1 MKQILKT
8 LVETMTLPEDSY
20 LEQDAEIL
28 EIFIEELDEIFVELE
43 PLLVQWIEQS
53 SQQNVLTDIR
63 RHFHTLKG
71 SGRMVGAKSSGELGW
86 TVEDLL
92 NRVLAGTIPFDT
104 EIQRYVQAIFN
115 VYRFKL
121 IHDFKA
127 VKAHI
132 IDLRPLV
139 LLGQQLQQQKK
150 PDSVLTDLLNLANQL
165 KHDDDLTGLELLGDS
180 VSDDVLALE
189 QRESDAELVFTK
201 AEMESAQDEMFAKE
215 TLAIFLEE
223 AEEHLATIDHFL
235 QDDRQTNEQYNTLI
249 RALHTLRGSSA
260 MAHVDHIFEASS
272 KVENLFKTLLQDEL
286 DSSSNE
292 TALLT
297 HYAQFV
303 RDYLHSLRQQDT
315 PQKSDEIYATFN
327 AAWDS
332 YDFQLEE
339 QHNGSVRPQG
349 LVSQLLELN
358 IHDLLDVE
366 SDFEKRAR
374 AEFPQYLQLLSQQAE
389 ILLQHTHH
397 HATIG
402 MYQYTSLLRSSYQ
415 DLIFKPNLLHLDYAF
430 ELYHQVHQQF
440 TQLFDT
446 LAAGQR
452 VTLTKVH
459 ERVLNEL
466 SSFTQQNVE
475 SLDQPVLDI
484 SEDSTPTPLALTD
497 DDKDNLPTQMATT
510 DLTAQ
515 FALDK
520 QQLQSV
526 EANRDFDPD
535 LLDIFLEEA
544 DELLA
549 GIDTDLNTW
558 TVDGQNLNA
567 LKNLMRYLHTLKG
580 GANMI
585 QAPHIGLIA
594 HELETI
600 YEKLIN
606 QQLQVT
612 PTLVAMIRSVQDD
625 ISDRIQTIRDQQ
637 IDYPSTHVVDALIQL
652 TASTAKTDAESKVA
666 TQIVSEQS
674 ADEETTVPATDVAV
688 RTVSTHAAVDVTDL
702 AAQLVLDKQQ
712 LQSAASNRNFDP
724 DLLDIFLEEAD
735 ELLVGIDA
743 DLNTWT
749 VDQQNLNAL
758 KNLMRYLHTLKGGS
772 NMIQAPYIGLIAHE
786 LETIYEKLINQQL
799 QATPQLIALI
809 RLVQDDISDRI
820 QTIRDQH
827 VDYPSTH
834 VVQLLQQAEQSDGG
848 VSHAPSVDAVESV
861 VQVEDM
867 LPDTHETIE
876 QQSATDDIERTTEE
890 LSSVETEVAVEAE
903 LPDQIV
909 ALVDEETAEDDVRS
923 LVEQTFLEEAE
934 ELLEQA
940 QQLLKQ
946 WFEQRSNRSVLLQLQ
961 RNAHSLKGGARM
973 AELDAVAVIA
983 YHLENAFEQFGVH
996 HFNSNVYDNLLNT
1009 ALAWLNDAV
1018 FKRQYANF
1026 DGLKHN
1032 LEKMDFVDVSAQ
1044 LPQKLS
1050 ARDIFTPEYT
1060 MEFVQGDGT
1069 EPPSMQGEWE
1079 TTERVEQNN
1088 EMIRVS
1094 AEVIEKMIDLSGENA
1109 INRSRIEMDL
1119 GQLGGTL
1126 TEMEL
1131 AIKRLADQ
1139 LRRMEGELE
1148 SQIIARHGGE
1158 DARYAD
1164 FDPLEMDQYS
1174 SLNQLSKSLAESA
1187 SDLVDFKTTLSEKI
1201 RDTEGLLL
1209 QQSRIQAEI
1218 QESLM
1223 RTRLVPF
1230 SRLLPRLQRIVR
1242 QTASTL
1248 NRPTELVV
1256 NNTEGELDRSILE
1269 RLVSPFEH
1277 MLRNAIDHGIEDREQ
1292 RLQAKKP
1299 ETGHIVLNI
1308 GRQGTD
1314 VVVSF
1319 SDDGK
1324 GIDVNRIKDKAIQT
1338 GLMTKEQKLDQDEI
1352 LQFIFHPGFSTAA
1365 QVTQISGRG
1374 VGLDVVQSDI
1384 KALGGH
1390 VSVSSVF
1397 GKGTTFTIRVP
1408 TTVTVS
1414 DALMVKAG
1422 DQQFAFPLA
1431 QIDRIVRISPMAL
1444 EQYFDSQE
1452 DYFDIDQERYR
1463 LRYLSE
1469 FVAGQPIPRLSGI
1482 VHSLPVLLIKGAQG
1496 QTTALLID
1504 QLIGSR
1510 GQIVV
1515 KPVGQQFSS
1524 IGVIAGATIL
1534 GDGQVCLILDG
1545 QNIARQ
1551 AQSTPRAKQADETYT
1566 KQRYDERR
1574 LIMIVDDSVT
1584 VRKVTSRLLERQGYD
1599 VVTAKDGVDAIE
1611 QLETIKP
1618 DLMLLDI
1625 EMPRMDGFEVT
1636 NLIRHHEIHRNLPI
1650 IMITSRTGEK
1660 HRERALSLGVNQ
1672 YMGKPF
1678 QEETLLENID
1688 SLLVVR

>member
-1 MKQILKT
+1 MKEILKT

-43 PLLVQWIEQS
+43 PLIGQWIEQPN
-53 SQQNVLTDIR
+53 QQDVLTDIR

-71 SGRMVGAKSSGELGW
+71 SGRMVGAKSSGELAW
-86 TVEDLL
+86 TVEDTL
-92 NRVLAGTIPFDT
+92 NRVLAGTVLLNSD
-104 EIQRYVQAIFN
+104 IQHYVKAVFN
-115 VYRFKL
+115 IYRFKL
-121 IHDFKA
+121 VHDFKL
-127 VKAHI
+127 VQKHQ
-132 IDLRPLV
+132 IDLKPLV
-139 LLGQQLQQQKK
+139 LLGQQLQQQLSIE
-150 PDSVLTDLLNLANQL
+150 PALAELLQL
-165 KHDDDLTGLELLGDS
+165 SNMLNDNAETGLELISVNVDTLVEEKTVDVADS
-180 VSDDVLALE
+180 ESVFIGHPLDDEALI
-189 QRESDAELVFTK
+189 
-201 AEMESAQDEMFAKE
+201 KE
-215 TLAIFLEE
+215 TLSIFLEE
-223 AEEHLATIDHFL
+223 AEDHLTTIDQFL
-235 QDDRQTNEQYNTLI
+235 LNDRPTNDNYNTLI

-260 MAHVDHIFEASS
+260 MAHVEHVFEASS
-272 KVENLFKTLLQDEL
+272 KVENLFKTLLQEEL
-286 DSSSNE
+286 DSSSDE

-303 RDYLHSLRQQDT
+303 RDYLHTLKHQGSQQ
-315 PQKSDEIYATFN
+315 KFEEIYNTFN
-327 AAWDS
+327 VAWDS

-339 QHNGSVRPQG
+339 KQGESLRPQG

-358 IHDLLDVE
+358 INDLLDVE
-366 SDFEKRAR
+366 FDFEKRAR
-374 AEFPQYLQLLSQQAE
+374 TEFPQYIQLLSQQTE
-389 ILLQHTHH
+389 NLLEHTHH

-415 DLIFKPNLLHLDYAF
+415 DLLFKPDLLNLDYAF
-430 ELYHQVHQQF
+430 ELYYQVHQQF
-440 TQLFDT
+440 IQLFDT

-452 VTLTKVH
+452 VTLTKAH
-459 ERVLNEL
+459 ELILNEL
-466 SSFTQQNVE
+466 SSFTQQNIEFLEAAVTEQKAGLVE
-475 SLDQPVLDI
+475 APIAEFEPSSNKVDVSD
-484 SEDSTPTPLALTD
+484 LA
-497 DDKDNLPTQMATT
+497 
-510 DLTAQ
+510 AQ

-520 QQLQSV
+520 QSLQSSDS
-526 EANRDFDPD
+526 NRD
-535 LLDIFLEEA
+535 
-544 DELLA
+544 
-549 GIDTDLNTW
+549 
-558 TVDGQNLNA
+558 
-567 LKNLMRYLHTLKG
+567 
-580 GANMI
+580 
-585 QAPHIGLIA
+585 
-594 HELETI
+594 
-600 YEKLIN
+600 
-606 QQLQVT
+606 
-612 PTLVAMIRSVQDD
+612 
-625 ISDRIQTIRDQQ
+625 
-637 IDYPSTHVVDALIQL
+637 
-652 TASTAKTDAESKVA
+652 
-666 TQIVSEQS
+666 
-674 ADEETTVPATDVAV
+674 
-688 RTVSTHAAVDVTDL
+688 
-702 AAQLVLDKQQ
+702 
-712 LQSAASNRNFDP
+712 FDP

-749 VDQQNLNAL
+749 ADQQNVGAL

-772 NMIQAPYIGLIAHE
+772 NMIQAGHIGLIAHE

-799 QATPQLIALI
+799 QPNPQLIAVI
-809 RLVQDDISDRI
+809 RAVQDDIADRI
-820 QTIRDQH
+820 QTIRDKQ
-827 VDYPSTH
+827 VDYPATH
-834 VVQLLQQAEQSDGG
+834 VLQLLQQADQSIDFTSSSP
-848 VSHAPSVDAVESV
+848 VTFEPVAENHVAAV
-861 VQVEDM
+861 
-867 LPDTHETIE
+867 IE
-876 QQSATDDIERTTEE
+876 TDDLTD
-890 LSSVETEVAVEAE
+890 LSIDEFSLVEAQEVLEDTSNAEIVREVA
-903 LPDQIV
+903 LD
-909 ALVDEETAEDDVRS
+909 DDVRS

-940 QQLLKQ
+940 KGLLRQ
-946 WFEQRSNRSVLLQLQ
+946 WFDQRGNRSLLLQLQ

-973 AELDAVAVIA
+973 AELDAIAIVA

-1009 ALAWLNDAV
+1009 ALAWLSDAI

-1026 DGLKHN
+1026 DGLKQS
-1032 LEKMDFVDVSAQ
+1032 LENMEFVDVSAQ

-1050 ARDIFTPEYT
+1050 AKDIFTPEYT

-1069 EPPSMQGEWE
+1069 EPPSMLGEWE
-1079 TTERVEQNN
+1079 TTERIEQNN

-1094 AEVIEKMIDLSGENA
+1094 ADVIEKMIDLSGENA

-1158 DARYAD
+1158 NSRYAD

-1248 NRPTELVV
+1248 NRPTELIV

-1269 RLVSPFEH
+1269 KLVAPFEH

-1299 ETGHIVLNI
+1299 ETGHIALDI

-1314 VVVSF
+1314 IVVTF

-1338 GLMTKEQKLDQDEI
+1338 GLMTKEQKLDHEEI

-1390 VSVSSVF
+1390 VSVNSVL

-1408 TTVTVS
+1408 TTVAVS

-1431 QIDRIVRISPMAL
+1431 QIDRIVRISPAAL
-1444 EQYFDSQE
+1444 EQYFESKD
-1452 DYFDIDQERYR
+1452 DYFKIDQESYR

-1469 FVAGQPIPRLSGI
+1469 FVAGQPIPRLNGV
-1482 VHSLPVLLIKGAQG
+1482 VHSLPVLLVKGAQG
-1496 QTTALLID
+1496 QTTALLVD

-1515 KPVGQQFSS
+1515 KPIGQQFSS
-1524 IGVIAGATIL
+1524 IGVIAGATIM

-1551 AQSTPRAKQADETYT
+1551 AQSTARSKQADETYT

-1636 NLIRHHEIHRNLPI
+1636 NLVRHHELHRDLPI

-1678 QEETLLENID
+1678 QEETLLENIE
-1688 SLLVVR
+1688 SLLTVRS

>member
-28 EIFIEELDEIFVELE
+28 EIFIEELDEIFAELE
-43 PLLVQWIEQS
+43 PLLVKWMEQPH
-53 SQQNVLTDIR
+53 QQDVLTAVR

-71 SGRMVGAKSSGELGW
+71 SGRMVGAKSSGELAW
-86 TVEDLL
+86 TVEDTL
-92 NRVLAGTIPFDT
+92 NRVISGTVSLNT
-104 EIQRYVQAIFN
+104 EIQRYVQTVFN
-115 VYRFKL
+115 IYRFKL
-121 IHDFKA
+121 VHDFK
-127 VKAHI
+127 VVQKHL
-132 IDLRPLV
+132 IDLKPLV
-139 LLGQQLQQQKK
+139 LLGQQLQQQQS
-150 PDSVLTDLLNLANQL
+150 PEPALYELLNLANTL
-165 KHDDDLTGLELLGDS
+165 THDDVQTGLELIDGVEDAI
-180 VSDDVLALE
+180 DDTIAADQVQQDIEPVLASIE
-189 QRESDAELVFTK
+189 TE
-201 AEMESAQDEMFAKE
+201 QDEVLAKE

-223 AEEHLATIDHFL
+223 SEDHLRAIDQFL
-235 QDDRQTNEQYNTLI
+235 LNERPNNDHYNTLI
-249 RALHTLRGSSA
+249 RALHTLRGSSS
-260 MAHVDHIFEASS
+260 MAHVDQVFEASA

-286 DSSSNE
+286 DSSSDE

-303 RDYLHSLRQQDT
+303 RDYLHTLRQQGAK
-315 PQKSDEIYATFN
+315 QKLDEIYDTFN
-327 AAWDS
+327 VAWDS

-339 QHNGSVRPQG
+339 KHGEAIRPQG
-349 LVSQLLELN
+349 LISELLELN
-358 IHDLLDVE
+358 INDLLDVE
-366 SDFEKRAR
+366 FDFEKRAR
-374 AEFPQYLQLLSQQAE
+374 NEFPQYIQLLSHQAE

-415 DLIFKPNLLHLDYAF
+415 DLIFKPSLLNLDYAF

-440 TQLFDT
+440 IQLFDT

-452 VTLTKVH
+452 VTLTKTH
-459 ERVLNEL
+459 ESVLNEL
-466 SSFTQQNVE
+466 SLFTQQNIDFLEQTSTDVMDTVPE
-475 SLDQPVLDI
+475 TVQDSASVLDI
-484 SEDSTPTPLALTD
+484 
-497 DDKDNLPTQMATT
+497 T
-510 DLTAQ
+510 DLSAQ

-520 QQLQSV
+520 QQLQSD
-526 EANRDFDPD
+526 EANSDFDPD

-544 DELLA
+544 DELLV

-558 TVDGQNLNA
+558 TADHKNVGA

-580 GANMI
+580 GSNMI
-585 QAPHIGLIA
+585 QARHIGLIA

-606 QQLQVT
+606 QQIQVT
-612 PTLVAMIRSVQDD
+612 AQLITVIRSVQDD
-625 ISDRIQTIRDQQ
+625 IADRIQTIRDQQ
-637 IDYPSTHVVDALIQL
+637 VDYPSAHVLQVLANLDQMTGTFEAKPVAVKQL
-652 TASTAKTDAESKVA
+652 EET
-666 TQIVSEQS
+666 
-674 ADEETTVPATDVAV
+674 DEEIDSVGVEEETAV
-688 RTVSTHAAVDVTDL
+688 SNLSVQTESPHTAVDVTVL
-702 AAQLVLDKQQ
+702 AAQLGLDKKQ
-712 LQSAASNRNFDP
+712 LQSAESNSDFDP

-743 DLNTWT
+743 DLSTWAA
-749 VDQQNLNAL
+749 DYQNVGAL

-772 NMIQAPYIGLIAHE
+772 NMIQARHIGLIAHE
-786 LETIYEKLINQQL
+786 LETIYEKLINQQI
-799 QATPQLIALI
+799 QVTPQLIALI
-809 RLVQDDISDRI
+809 RLVQDDIADRI
-820 QTIRDQH
+820 QTIRDQQI
-827 VDYPSTH
+827 DYPSTH
-834 VVQLLQQAEQSDGG
+834 VVQLLQQADHSADLVVSEPATEITALSEQDESSGLEVLQLVEEE
-848 VSHAPSVDAVESV
+848 VSEEPSLAADELSGNDIEE
-861 VQVEDM
+861 QVED
-867 LPDTHETIE
+867 T
-876 QQSATDDIERTTEE
+876 
-890 LSSVETEVAVEAE
+890 SSLQTVENAE
-903 LPDQIV
+903 HSL
-909 ALVDEETAEDDVRS
+909 EDDVRS

-940 QQLLKQ
+940 QGLLKQ
-946 WFEQRSNRSVLLQLQ
+946 WFDQRGNRSLLLQLQ

-973 AELDAVAVIA
+973 VEMDAIAIIA

-996 HFNSNVYDNLLNT
+996 HFSSNVYDNLLNT
-1009 ALAWLNDAV
+1009 ALAWLNDAI

-1026 DGLKHN
+1026 DGLKQS
-1032 LEKMDFVDVSAQ
+1032 LEKMEFVDVAAQ
-1044 LPQKLS
+1044 LPQKFS
-1050 ARDIFTPEYT
+1050 ATDIFTPEYT
-1060 MEFVQGDGT
+1060 MEFIQGDGT
-1069 EPPSMQGEWE
+1069 EPPSMLGEWE
-1079 TTERVEQNN
+1079 TTERIEQNN

-1094 AEVIEKMIDLSGENA
+1094 ADVIEKMIDLSGENA

-1126 TEMEL
+1126 MEMEL

-1158 DARYAD
+1158 NSRYAD

-1269 RLVSPFEH
+1269 RLVAPFEH

-1299 ETGHIVLNI
+1299 ETGHIVLDI

-1314 VVVSF
+1314 IVVTF

-1324 GIDVNRIKDKAIQT
+1324 GIDVNRIRDKAIQT
-1338 GLMTKEQKLDQDEI
+1338 GLMTTDQKLDQEEV

-1390 VSVSSVF
+1390 VSVSSVL

-1408 TTVTVS
+1408 TTVAVS

-1452 DYFDIDQERYR
+1452 DYFKIDQERYR

-1469 FVAGQPIPRLSGI
+1469 FVAGQPIPRLNGV

-1496 QTTALLID
+1496 QTTALLVD

-1515 KPVGQQFSS
+1515 KPIGQQFSS

-1551 AQSTPRAKQADETYT
+1551 AQSTVRSKQADETYT

-1636 NLIRHHEIHRNLPI
+1636 NLVRHHEIHRDLPI

-1678 QEETLLENID
+1678 QEETLLENIE
-1688 SLLVVR
+1688 SLLAVR

>member
-28 EIFIEELDEIFVELE
+28 EIFIEELDEIFAELE
-43 PLLVQWIEQS
+43 PLLVKWMEQPH
-53 SQQNVLTDIR
+53 QQDVLTDVR

-71 SGRMVGAKSSGELGW
+71 SGRMVGAKSSGELAW
-86 TVEDLL
+86 TVEDTL
-92 NRVLAGTIPFDT
+92 NRVISGTVSLNT
-104 EIQRYVQAIFN
+104 EIQRYVQAVFN
-115 VYRFKL
+115 IYRFRL
-121 IHDFKA
+121 VHDFK
-127 VKAHI
+127 VVQKHL
-132 IDLRPLV
+132 IDLKPLV
-139 LLGQQLQQQKK
+139 LLGQQLQQQQS
-150 PDSVLTDLLNLANQL
+150 PEPALYELLNLANTL
-165 KHDDDLTGLELLGDS
+165 THDDVQTGLELIDGVEDAI
-180 VSDDVLALE
+180 DDTIAADQVQQDIEPVLASIE
-189 QRESDAELVFTK
+189 TE
-201 AEMESAQDEMFAKE
+201 QDEVLVKE

-223 AEEHLATIDHFL
+223 SEDHLRAIDQFL
-235 QDDRQTNEQYNTLI
+235 LNERPNNDHYNTLI
-249 RALHTLRGSSA
+249 RALHTLRGSSS
-260 MAHVDHIFEASS
+260 MAHVDQVFEASA

-286 DSSSNE
+286 DSSSDE

-303 RDYLHSLRQQDT
+303 RDYLHTLRQQGAK
-315 PQKSDEIYATFN
+315 QKLDEIYDTFN
-327 AAWDS
+327 VAWDS

-339 QHNGSVRPQG
+339 KHGEAIRPQG
-349 LVSQLLELN
+349 LVSELLELN
-358 IHDLLDVE
+358 INDLLDVE
-366 SDFEKRAR
+366 FDFEKRAR
-374 AEFPQYLQLLSQQAE
+374 NEFPQYIQLLSHQAE

-415 DLIFKPNLLHLDYAF
+415 DLIFKPSLLNLDYAF

-440 TQLFDT
+440 IQLFDT

-452 VTLTKVH
+452 VTLTKTH
-459 ERVLNEL
+459 ESVLNEL
-466 SSFTQQNVE
+466 SLFTQQNIDFLEQTSTDVMDTVPE
-475 SLDQPVLDI
+475 TVQDSASVLDI
-484 SEDSTPTPLALTD
+484 
-497 DDKDNLPTQMATT
+497 T
-510 DLTAQ
+510 DLSAQ

-520 QQLQSV
+520 QQLQSD
-526 EANRDFDPD
+526 EANSDFDPD

-544 DELLA
+544 DELLV

-558 TVDGQNLNA
+558 AADHKNVGA

-580 GANMI
+580 GSNMI
-585 QAPHIGLIA
+585 QARHIGLIA

-606 QQLQVT
+606 QQIQAT
-612 PTLVAMIRSVQDD
+612 PQLITVIRSVQDD
-625 ISDRIQTIRDQQ
+625 IADRIQTIRDQQ
-637 IDYPSTHVVDALIQL
+637 VDYPSAHVLQVLANLDQMTGTFEAKPVAVKQL
-652 TASTAKTDAESKVA
+652 EET
-666 TQIVSEQS
+666 
-674 ADEETTVPATDVAV
+674 DEEIDSVGVEEETAV
-688 RTVSTHAAVDVTDL
+688 SNLSVQTESPHTAVDVTVL
-702 AAQLVLDKQQ
+702 AAQLGLDKKQ
-712 LQSAASNRNFDP
+712 LQSAESNSDFDP

-743 DLNTWT
+743 DLSTWAA
-749 VDQQNLNAL
+749 DYQNVGAL

-772 NMIQAPYIGLIAHE
+772 NMIQARHIGLIAHE
-786 LETIYEKLINQQL
+786 LETIYEKLINQQI
-799 QATPQLIALI
+799 QVTPQLIALI
-809 RLVQDDISDRI
+809 RLVQDDIADRI
-820 QTIRDQH
+820 QTIRDQQI
-827 VDYPSTH
+827 DYPSTH
-834 VVQLLQQAEQSDGG
+834 VVQLLQQADHSADLVVSEPATEITALSEQDESSGLE
-848 VSHAPSVDAVESV
+848 VLQLVEEEFSEQPSLAADELSGNDIEE
-861 VQVEDM
+861 QVED
-867 LPDTHETIE
+867 T
-876 QQSATDDIERTTEE
+876 
-890 LSSVETEVAVEAE
+890 SSLQTVENSEHS
-903 LPDQIV
+903 L
-909 ALVDEETAEDDVRS
+909 EDDVRS

-940 QQLLKQ
+940 QGLLKQ
-946 WFEQRSNRSVLLQLQ
+946 WFDQRGNRSLLLQLQ

-973 AELDAVAVIA
+973 VEMDAIAIIA

-996 HFNSNVYDNLLNT
+996 HFSSNVYDNLLNT
-1009 ALAWLNDAV
+1009 ALAWLNDAI

-1026 DGLKHN
+1026 DGLKQS
-1032 LEKMDFVDVSAQ
+1032 LEKMEFVDVAAQ
-1044 LPQKLS
+1044 LPQKFS
-1050 ARDIFTPEYT
+1050 ATDIFTPEYT

-1069 EPPSMQGEWE
+1069 EPPSMLGEWE
-1079 TTERVEQNN
+1079 TTERIEQNN

-1094 AEVIEKMIDLSGENA
+1094 ADVIEKMIDLSGENA

-1126 TEMEL
+1126 MEMEL

-1158 DARYAD
+1158 NSRYAD

-1269 RLVSPFEH
+1269 RLVAPFEH

-1299 ETGHIVLNI
+1299 ETGHIVLDI

-1314 VVVSF
+1314 IVVTF

-1338 GLMTKEQKLDQDEI
+1338 GLMTTDQKLDQEEV

-1390 VSVSSVF
+1390 VSVSSVL

-1408 TTVTVS
+1408 TTVAVS

-1431 QIDRIVRISPMAL
+1431 QIDRIVRISPMTL

-1452 DYFDIDQERYR
+1452 DYFKIDQERYR

-1469 FVAGQPIPRLSGI
+1469 FVAGQPIPRLNGV

-1496 QTTALLID
+1496 QTTALLVD

-1515 KPVGQQFSS
+1515 KPIGQQFSS

-1551 AQSTPRAKQADETYT
+1551 AQSTARSKQTDETYT

-1636 NLIRHHEIHRNLPI
+1636 NLVRHHEIHRDLPI

-1678 QEETLLENID
+1678 QEETLLENIE
-1688 SLLVVR
+1688 SLLTVR

>member
-1 MKQILKT
+1 MIQAPHIGLIAHELESIYEKLINQHIQATPALIAVIRAVQDDIADRIQIIRDQQVDYPATHALAVLHNLGKIT
-8 LVETMTLPEDSY
+8 VTATQADLTYAPQQLVLETIETESNERAVET
-20 LEQDAEIL
+20 
-28 EIFIEELDEIFVELE
+28 
-43 PLLVQWIEQS
+43 
-53 SQQNVLTDIR
+53 
-63 RHFHTLKG
+63 
-71 SGRMVGAKSSGELGW
+71 
-86 TVEDLL
+86 
-92 NRVLAGTIPFDT
+92 
-104 EIQRYVQAIFN
+104 
-115 VYRFKL
+115 
-121 IHDFKA
+121 
-127 VKAHI
+127 
-132 IDLRPLV
+132 
-139 LLGQQLQQQKK
+139 
-150 PDSVLTDLLNLANQL
+150 
-165 KHDDDLTGLELLGDS
+165 
-180 VSDDVLALE
+180 
-189 QRESDAELVFTK
+189 
-201 AEMESAQDEMFAKE
+201 
-215 TLAIFLEE
+215 
-223 AEEHLATIDHFL
+223 
-235 QDDRQTNEQYNTLI
+235 
-249 RALHTLRGSSA
+249 
-260 MAHVDHIFEASS
+260 
-272 KVENLFKTLLQDEL
+272 
-286 DSSSNE
+286 
-292 TALLT
+292 
-297 HYAQFV
+297 
-303 RDYLHSLRQQDT
+303 
-315 PQKSDEIYATFN
+315 
-327 AAWDS
+327 
-332 YDFQLEE
+332 
-339 QHNGSVRPQG
+339 
-349 LVSQLLELN
+349 
-358 IHDLLDVE
+358 
-366 SDFEKRAR
+366 
-374 AEFPQYLQLLSQQAE
+374 
-389 ILLQHTHH
+389 
-397 HATIG
+397 
-402 MYQYTSLLRSSYQ
+402 
-415 DLIFKPNLLHLDYAF
+415 
-430 ELYHQVHQQF
+430 
-440 TQLFDT
+440 
-446 LAAGQR
+446 
-452 VTLTKVH
+452 
-459 ERVLNEL
+459 
-466 SSFTQQNVE
+466 
-475 SLDQPVLDI
+475 DI
-484 SEDSTPTPLALTD
+484 SETATPANATVDVTVFAAQLALD
-497 DDKDNLPTQMATT
+497 Q
-510 DLTAQ
+510 
-515 FALDK
+515 
-520 QQLQSV
+520 QQLQS
-526 EANRDFDPD
+526 AASNRDFDPD

-549 GIDTDLNTW
+549 GIDADLNTW
-558 TVDGQNLNA
+558 TADHHNLNA

-594 HELETI
+594 HELESL

-606 QQLQVT
+606 QQIQAT
-612 PTLVAMIRSVQDD
+612 PQLVAIIRLVQDD
-625 ISDRIQTIRDQQ
+625 IADRIQTIRDQQ
-637 IDYPSTHVVDALIQL
+637 T
-652 TASTAKTDAESKVA
+652 
-666 TQIVSEQS
+666 
-674 ADEETTVPATDVAV
+674 
-688 RTVSTHAAVDVTDL
+688 
-702 AAQLVLDKQQ
+702 
-712 LQSAASNRNFDP
+712 
-724 DLLDIFLEEAD
+724 
-735 ELLVGIDA
+735 
-743 DLNTWT
+743 
-749 VDQQNLNAL
+749 
-758 KNLMRYLHTLKGGS
+758 
-772 NMIQAPYIGLIAHE
+772 
-786 LETIYEKLINQQL
+786 
-799 QATPQLIALI
+799 
-809 RLVQDDISDRI
+809 
-820 QTIRDQH
+820 
-827 VDYPSTH
+827 DYPSTH
-834 VVQLLQQAEQSDGG
+834 VVQLLQQADQT
-848 VSHAPSVDAVESV
+848 VAPATFEPVLEP
-861 VQVEDM
+861 VQ
-867 LPDTHETIE
+867 TFETIAADVVE
-876 QQSATDDIERTTEE
+876 AQSEVPE
-890 LSSVETEVAVEAE
+890 LVEAE
-903 LPDQIV
+903 LDTQMLTLQPESSDV
-909 ALVDEETAEDDVRS
+909 ASDEIRDTTSATQSVETVAATLDDDVRS

-940 QQLLKQ
+940 QSLLKQ
-946 WFEQRSNRSVLLQLQ
+946 WFEQRSNRSLLLQLQ

-973 AELDAVAVIA
+973 AEMDAIAVIA

-1009 ALAWLNDAV
+1009 ALAWLHEAI

-1026 DGLKHN
+1026 DGLKQS
-1032 LEKMDFVDVSAQ
+1032 LEKMEFVDVSAQ

-1050 ARDIFTPEYT
+1050 ARDIFTPEYS

-1069 EPPSMQGEWE
+1069 EPPSMLGEWE
-1079 TTERVEQNN
+1079 TTERIEQNN

-1242 QTASTL
+1242 QTASAL

-1269 RLVSPFEH
+1269 RLVAPFEH

-1314 VVVSF
+1314 VVVTF

-1324 GIDVNRIKDKAIQT
+1324 GIDVNRIKEKALQT
-1338 GLMTKEQKLDQDEI
+1338 GLMTPDQKLEQEEI

-1390 VSVSSVF
+1390 VSVASTY
-1397 GKGTTFTIRVP
+1397 GTGTTFTIRVP
-1408 TTVTVS
+1408 TTVAVS

-1444 EQYFDSQE
+1444 EQYFDSQD
-1452 DYFDIDQERYR
+1452 DYFTIDQERYR

-1469 FVAGQPIPRLSGI
+1469 FVAGQPIPRLSGV
-1482 VHSLPVLLIKGAQG
+1482 VHSLPVLLIKGVQG
-1496 QTTALLID
+1496 QTTALLVD

-1551 AQSTPRAKQADETYT
+1551 AQSTARSKQADESYT

-1599 VVTAKDGVDAIE
+1599 VVTAKDGVDAME
-1611 QLETIKP
+1611 QLETVKP

-1636 NLIRHHEIHRNLPI
+1636 NLVRHHELHRDLPI

-1660 HRERALSLGVNQ
+1660 HRERALSLGVSQ

-1678 QEETLLENID
+1678 QEEALLENIET
-1688 SLLVVR
+1688 LLAVR

>member
-28 EIFIEELDEIFVELE
+28 EIFIEELDEIFAELE
-43 PLLVQWIEQS
+43 PLLVKWMEQPH
-53 SQQNVLTDIR
+53 QQDVLTDVR

-71 SGRMVGAKSSGELGW
+71 SGRMVGAKSSGELAW
-86 TVEDLL
+86 TVEDTL
-92 NRVLAGTIPFDT
+92 NRVISGTVSLNT
-104 EIQRYVQAIFN
+104 EIQRYVQAVFN
-115 VYRFKL
+115 IYRFRL
-121 IHDFKA
+121 VHDFK
-127 VKAHI
+127 VVQKHL
-132 IDLRPLV
+132 IDLKPLV
-139 LLGQQLQQQKK
+139 LLGQQLQQQQS
-150 PDSVLTDLLNLANQL
+150 PEPALYELLNLANTL
-165 KHDDDLTGLELLGDS
+165 THDDVQTGLELIDGVEDAI
-180 VSDDVLALE
+180 DDTIAADQVQQDIEPVLASIE
-189 QRESDAELVFTK
+189 TE
-201 AEMESAQDEMFAKE
+201 QDEVLAKE

-223 AEEHLATIDHFL
+223 SEDHLRAIDQFL
-235 QDDRQTNEQYNTLI
+235 LNERPNNDHYNTLI
-249 RALHTLRGSSA
+249 RALHTLRGSSS
-260 MAHVDHIFEASS
+260 MAHVDQVFEASA

-286 DSSSNE
+286 DSSSDE

-303 RDYLHSLRQQDT
+303 RDYLHTLRQQGAK
-315 PQKSDEIYATFN
+315 QKLDEIYDTFN
-327 AAWDS
+327 VAWDS

-339 QHNGSVRPQG
+339 KHGEAIRPQG
-349 LVSQLLELN
+349 LVSELLELN
-358 IHDLLDVE
+358 INDLLDVE
-366 SDFEKRAR
+366 FDFEKRAR
-374 AEFPQYLQLLSQQAE
+374 NEFPQYIQLLSHQAE

-415 DLIFKPNLLHLDYAF
+415 DLIFKPSLLNLDYAF

-440 TQLFDT
+440 IQLFDT

-452 VTLTKVH
+452 VTLTKTH
-459 ERVLNEL
+459 ESVLNEL
-466 SSFTQQNVE
+466 SLFTQQNIDFLEQTSTDVMDTVPE
-475 SLDQPVLDI
+475 TVQDSASVLDI
-484 SEDSTPTPLALTD
+484 
-497 DDKDNLPTQMATT
+497 T
-510 DLTAQ
+510 DLSAQ

-520 QQLQSV
+520 QQLQSD
-526 EANRDFDPD
+526 EANSDFDPD

-544 DELLA
+544 DELLV

-558 TVDGQNLNA
+558 AADHKNVGA

-580 GANMI
+580 GSNMI
-585 QAPHIGLIA
+585 QARHIGLIA

-606 QQLQVT
+606 QQIQAT
-612 PTLVAMIRSVQDD
+612 PQLITVIRSVQDD
-625 ISDRIQTIRDQQ
+625 IADRIQTIRDQQ
-637 IDYPSTHVVDALIQL
+637 VDYPSAHVLQVLANLDQMTGTFEAKPVAVEQL
-652 TASTAKTDAESKVA
+652 EET
-666 TQIVSEQS
+666 
-674 ADEETTVPATDVAV
+674 DEEIDSVGVEEETAV
-688 RTVSTHAAVDVTDL
+688 SNLSVQTESPHTAVDVTVL
-702 AAQLVLDKQQ
+702 AAQLGLDKKQ
-712 LQSAASNRNFDP
+712 LQSAESNSDFDP

-743 DLNTWT
+743 DLSTWAA
-749 VDQQNLNAL
+749 DYQNVGAL

-772 NMIQAPYIGLIAHE
+772 NMIQARHIGLIAHE
-786 LETIYEKLINQQL
+786 LETIYEKLINQQI
-799 QATPQLIALI
+799 QVTPQLIALI
-809 RLVQDDISDRI
+809 RLVQDDIADRI
-820 QTIRDQH
+820 QTIRDQQI
-827 VDYPSTH
+827 DYPSTH
-834 VVQLLQQAEQSDGG
+834 VVQLLQQADHSADLVVSEPATEITALSEQDESSGLEVLQLVEEE
-848 VSHAPSVDAVESV
+848 VSEEPSLAADELSGN
-861 VQVEDM
+861 
-867 LPDTHETIE
+867 
-876 QQSATDDIERTTEE
+876 DIEEQLEDTSSLQTVENAGQSLEE
-890 LSSVETEVAVEAE
+890 
-903 LPDQIV
+903 DI
-909 ALVDEETAEDDVRS
+909 RS

-940 QQLLKQ
+940 QGLLKQ
-946 WFEQRSNRSVLLQLQ
+946 WFEQRGNRSLLLQLQ

-973 AELDAVAVIA
+973 AELDAIAIIA

-996 HFNSNVYDNLLNT
+996 HFSSNVYDNLLNT
-1009 ALAWLNDAV
+1009 ALAWLNDAI

-1026 DGLKHN
+1026 DGLKQS
-1032 LEKMDFVDVSAQ
+1032 LEKMEFVDVAAQ
-1044 LPQKLS
+1044 LPQKFS
-1050 ARDIFTPEYT
+1050 ATDIFTPEYT

-1069 EPPSMQGEWE
+1069 EPPSMLGEWE
-1079 TTERVEQNN
+1079 TTERIEQNN

-1094 AEVIEKMIDLSGENA
+1094 ADVIEKMIDLSGENA
-1109 INRSRIEMDL
+1109 INRSRIEMGL
-1119 GQLGGTL
+1119 SQLGGTL

-1131 AIKRLADQ
+1131 TIKRLADQ
-1139 LRRMEGELE
+1139 LRRMDGELE

-1158 DARYAD
+1158 NSRYAD

-1269 RLVSPFEH
+1269 RLVAPFEH

-1299 ETGHIVLNI
+1299 ETGHIVLDI

-1314 VVVSF
+1314 IVVTF

-1338 GLMTKEQKLDQDEI
+1338 GLMTTDQKLDQEEV

-1390 VSVSSVF
+1390 VSVSSVL

-1408 TTVTVS
+1408 TTVAVS

-1452 DYFDIDQERYR
+1452 DYFKIDQERYR

-1469 FVAGQPIPRLSGI
+1469 FVAGQPIPRLNGV

-1496 QTTALLID
+1496 QTTALLVD

-1515 KPVGQQFSS
+1515 KPIGQQFSS

-1551 AQSTPRAKQADETYT
+1551 AQSTARSKQADETYT

-1611 QLETIKP
+1611 QLETVKP

-1636 NLIRHHEIHRNLPI
+1636 NLVRHHEIHRDLPI

-1678 QEETLLENID
+1678 QEETLLENIE
-1688 SLLVVR
+1688 SLLTVR

>member
-43 PLLVQWIEQS
+43 PLLVQWTEQPH
-53 SQQNVLTDIR
+53 QHNVLSDIR

-71 SGRMVGAKSSGELGW
+71 SGRMVGAKSSGELAW
-86 TVEDLL
+86 TVEDTL
-92 NRVLAGTIPFDT
+92 NRVIAGTIVLNSD
-104 EIQRYVQAIFN
+104 IQRYVQTVFN
-115 VYRFKL
+115 LYRFKL

-127 VKAHI
+127 VRSHL
-132 IDLRPLV
+132 IDFRPLV
-139 LLGQQLQQQKK
+139 LLGQQLQQQQS
-150 PDSVLTDLLNLANQL
+150 PEPALAELLNLATNLNQAQGA
-165 KHDDDLTGLELLGDS
+165 TGLELVVETTL
-180 VSDDVLALE
+180 LE
-189 QRESDAELVFTK
+189 QEQLEPATELEWAAPF
-201 AEMESAQDEMFAKE
+201 EDEALAKE

-223 AEEHLATIDHFL
+223 AEEHLATIDQFL
-235 QDDRQTNEQYNTLI
+235 KNDRPSNDHYNTLI

-260 MAHVDHIFEASS
+260 MAHVDHVFEASA
-272 KVENLFKTLLQDEL
+272 KVENLFKTLLQEEL
-286 DSSSNE
+286 DSSSDE

-303 RDYLHSLRQQDT
+303 RDYLHTLKQQA
-315 PQKSDEIYATFN
+315 PQQQFDEIYQTFN
-327 AAWDS
+327 VAWDS

-339 QHNGSVRPQG
+339 KNGTSVRPQG
-349 LVSQLLELN
+349 LVSELLELN
-358 IHDLLDVE
+358 INDLLDVE
-366 SDFEKRAR
+366 FDFEKRAR
-374 AEFPQYLQLLSQQAE
+374 HEFPQYIQCLSQQAE
-389 ILLQHTHH
+389 TLLQHTHH

-415 DLIFKPNLLHLDYAF
+415 DLIYKPSLLNLDYAF

-440 TQLFDT
+440 IQLFDT

-452 VTLTKVH
+452 VTLSKTH

-466 SSFTQQNVE
+466 SSFTQQNIE
-475 SLDQPVLDI
+475 SLEQAAAVETMDVPVDASVI
-484 SEDSTPTPLALTD
+484 EPVSAVSHASSDV
-497 DDKDNLPTQMATT
+497 AT
-510 DLTAQ
+510 Q

-520 QQLQSV
+520 QQLQSAD
-526 EANRDFDPD
+526 ANRDFDPD
-535 LLDIFLEEA
+535 VLDIFLEEA
-544 DELLA
+544 DELLG
-549 GIDTDLNTW
+549 GIDSDLNTW
-558 TVDGQNLNA
+558 A
-567 LKNLMRYLHTLKG
+567 
-580 GANMI
+580 
-585 QAPHIGLIA
+585 
-594 HELETI
+594 
-600 YEKLIN
+600 
-606 QQLQVT
+606 
-612 PTLVAMIRSVQDD
+612 
-625 ISDRIQTIRDQQ
+625 
-637 IDYPSTHVVDALIQL
+637 
-652 TASTAKTDAESKVA
+652 
-666 TQIVSEQS
+666 
-674 ADEETTVPATDVAV
+674 AD
-688 RTVSTHAAVDVTDL
+688 H
-702 AAQLVLDKQQ
+702 
-712 LQSAASNRNFDP
+712 
-724 DLLDIFLEEAD
+724 
-735 ELLVGIDA
+735 
-743 DLNTWT
+743 
-749 VDQQNLNAL
+749 QNLNAL

-772 NMIQAPYIGLIAHE
+772 NMIQARHIGLIAHE
-786 LETIYEKLINQQL
+786 LETIYEKLINQQI
-799 QATPQLIALI
+799 QATPQLIATIRSVQDDIADRIQIIRDQQVDYPATHTLIVLADLSKTAPVADQVGIEAVSTVEQDQSIVSEADAEPVETLTTATSVQTESTAIDVTAFAAQLALDKQQLQSADANRDFDPDLLDIFLEEADELLGGIDSDLNTWAADHQNVNALKNLMRYLHTLKGGSNMIQARHIGLIAHELETIYEKLINQQIQATPQLIAII
-809 RLVQDDISDRI
+809 RLVQDDIADRI
-820 QTIRDQH
+820 QTIRDQQT
-827 VDYPSTH
+827 DYPSTH
-834 VVQLLQQAEQSDGG
+834 VVQLLQQADQSIE
-848 VSHAPSVDAVESV
+848 SVAVEPVPETAQEFDAVEAI
-861 VQVEDM
+861 QVEQPALDNV
-867 LPDTHETIE
+867 EAVVAEQTIE
-876 QQSATDDIERTTEE
+876 LE
-890 LSSVETEVAVEAE
+890 SSPVEAE
-903 LPDQIV
+903 VLEEISAAQLVETV
-909 ALVDEETAEDDVRS
+909 ADTTDDDVRN

-940 QQLLKQ
+940 QSLLKQ
-946 WFEQRSNRSVLLQLQ
+946 WFDQRGNRSLLLQLQ

-973 AELDAVAVIA
+973 AEMDAIAIIA

-996 HFNSNVYDNLLNT
+996 HFSSNVYDNLLNT
-1009 ALAWLNDAV
+1009 AFAWLHDAI

-1026 DGLKHN
+1026 DGLKQS
-1032 LEKMDFVDVSAQ
+1032 LEKMEFVDVSAQ

-1050 ARDIFTPEYT
+1050 AKDIFTPEYT

-1069 EPPSMQGEWE
+1069 EPPSMLGEWE
-1079 TTERVEQNN
+1079 TAERIEQNN

-1094 AEVIEKMIDLSGENA
+1094 ADVIEKMIDLSGENA

-1158 DARYAD
+1158 NSRYAD

-1269 RLVSPFEH
+1269 RLVAPFEH

-1292 RLQAKKP
+1292 RLQAQKP

-1314 VVVSF
+1314 VVVTF

-1324 GIDVNRIKDKAIQT
+1324 GIDVKRIKDKALQT
-1338 GLMTKEQKLDQDEI
+1338 GLMTKDQKLDQEEI

-1390 VSVSSVF
+1390 VSVDSSL

-1408 TTVTVS
+1408 TTVAVS

-1431 QIDRIVRISPMAL
+1431 QIDRIVRISPVAL
-1444 EQYFDSQE
+1444 EQYFESQE
-1452 DYFDIDQERYR
+1452 DYFSIDQERYR

-1469 FVAGQPIPRLSGI
+1469 FVAGQPIPRLSGV

-1496 QTTALLID
+1496 QTTALLVD

-1551 AQSTPRAKQADETYT
+1551 AQSTARSKQADEIYT

-1611 QLETIKP
+1611 QLETVKP

-1625 EMPRMDGFEVT
+1625 EMPRMDGFEVS
-1636 NLIRHHEIHRNLPI
+1636 NLVRHHEIHRDLPI

-1678 QEETLLENID
+1678 QEEALLENIE
-1688 SLLVVR
+1688 SLLAVR

>member
-28 EIFIEELDEIFVELE
+28 EIFIEELDEIFAELE
-43 PLLVQWIEQS
+43 PLLVKWMEQPH
-53 SQQNVLTDIR
+53 QQDVLTDVR

-71 SGRMVGAKSSGELGW
+71 SGRMVGAKSSGELAW
-86 TVEDLL
+86 TVEDTL
-92 NRVLAGTIPFDT
+92 NRVISGTVCLNT
-104 EIQRYVQAIFN
+104 EIQRYVQAVFN
-115 VYRFKL
+115 IYRFRL
-121 IHDFKA
+121 VHDFK
-127 VKAHI
+127 VVQKHL
-132 IDLRPLV
+132 IDLKPLV
-139 LLGQQLQQQKK
+139 LLGQQLQQQQS
-150 PDSVLTDLLNLANQL
+150 PEPALYELLNLANTL
-165 KHDDDLTGLELLGDS
+165 THDDVQTGLELIDGVEDAIDNTIA
-180 VSDDVLALE
+180 VDQVQQDIEPVLATIE
-189 QRESDAELVFTK
+189 TE
-201 AEMESAQDEMFAKE
+201 QDEVLAKE

-223 AEEHLATIDHFL
+223 SEDHLRAIDQFL
-235 QDDRQTNEQYNTLI
+235 LNERPNNDHYNTLI
-249 RALHTLRGSSA
+249 RALHTLRGSSS
-260 MAHVDHIFEASS
+260 MAHVDQVFEASA

-286 DSSSNE
+286 DSSSDE

-303 RDYLHSLRQQDT
+303 RDYLHTLRQQGAK
-315 PQKSDEIYATFN
+315 QKLDEIYDTFN
-327 AAWDS
+327 VAWDS

-339 QHNGSVRPQG
+339 KHGEAIRPQG
-349 LVSQLLELN
+349 LVSELLELN
-358 IHDLLDVE
+358 INDLLDVE
-366 SDFEKRAR
+366 FDFEKRAR
-374 AEFPQYLQLLSQQAE
+374 NEFPQYIQLLSHQAE

-415 DLIFKPNLLHLDYAF
+415 DLIFKPSLLNLDYAF

-440 TQLFDT
+440 IQLFDT

-452 VTLTKVH
+452 VTLTKAH

-466 SSFTQQNVE
+466 SLFTQQNIDFLEQTSTDVMDTVPE
-475 SLDQPVLDI
+475 TVQDSASVLDI
-484 SEDSTPTPLALTD
+484 
-497 DDKDNLPTQMATT
+497 T
-510 DLTAQ
+510 DLSAQ

-520 QQLQSV
+520 QQLQSD
-526 EANRDFDPD
+526 EAN
-535 LLDIFLEEA
+535 
-544 DELLA
+544 
-549 GIDTDLNTW
+549 
-558 TVDGQNLNA
+558 
-567 LKNLMRYLHTLKG
+567 
-580 GANMI
+580 
-585 QAPHIGLIA
+585 
-594 HELETI
+594 
-600 YEKLIN
+600 
-606 QQLQVT
+606 
-612 PTLVAMIRSVQDD
+612 
-625 ISDRIQTIRDQQ
+625 SD
-637 IDYPSTHVVDALIQL
+637 
-652 TASTAKTDAESKVA
+652 
-666 TQIVSEQS
+666 
-674 ADEETTVPATDVAV
+674 
-688 RTVSTHAAVDVTDL
+688 
-702 AAQLVLDKQQ
+702 
-712 LQSAASNRNFDP
+712 FDP

-735 ELLVGIDA
+735 ELLVGIDT
-743 DLNTWT
+743 DLNTWAADHKN
-749 VDQQNLNAL
+749 VGAL

-772 NMIQAPYIGLIAHE
+772 NMIQARHIGLIAHE
-786 LETIYEKLINQQL
+786 LETIYEKLINQQIQATPQLITVIRSVQDDIADRIQTIRDQQVDYPSTYAL
-799 QATPQLIALI
+799 QVLANLGQMAGTVEATPVVVEQLAEMSDDIDSVGVEEETTVSQLPVHTESPHSAVDVTALAAQLGLDKQQLQSAESNSDFDPDLLDIFLEEADELLMGIDADLSTWAADYQNVGALKNLMRYLHTLKGGSNMIQARHIGLIAHELETIYEKLINQQIQVTPQLIALI
-809 RLVQDDISDRI
+809 RLVQDDIADRI
-820 QTIRDQH
+820 QTIRDQQI
-827 VDYPSTH
+827 DYPSTH
-834 VVQLLQQAEQSDGG
+834 VVQLLQQADHSADLVVSEPATEITALSEQGESIELELLQPIEE
-848 VSHAPSVDAVESV
+848 AEIIEPLSVTAD
-861 VQVEDM
+861 
-867 LPDTHETIE
+867 
-876 QQSATDDIERTTEE
+876 E
-890 LSSVETEVAVEAE
+890 LSSIDTEEQ
-903 LPDQIV
+903 L
-909 ALVDEETAEDDVRS
+909 EETSSLQTVENAGQSLEEDVRS

-940 QQLLKQ
+940 QGLLKQ
-946 WFEQRSNRSVLLQLQ
+946 WFEQRGNRSLLLQLQ

-973 AELDAVAVIA
+973 AEMDAIAIIA

-996 HFNSNVYDNLLNT
+996 HFSSNVYDNLLNT
-1009 ALAWLNDAV
+1009 ALAWLNDAI

-1026 DGLKHN
+1026 DGLKQS
-1032 LEKMDFVDVSAQ
+1032 LEKMEFVDVAAQ
-1044 LPQKLS
+1044 LPQKFS
-1050 ARDIFTPEYT
+1050 ATDIFTPEYT
-1060 MEFVQGDGT
+1060 MEFIQGDGT
-1069 EPPSMQGEWE
+1069 EPPSMLGEWE
-1079 TTERVEQNN
+1079 TTERIEQNN

-1094 AEVIEKMIDLSGENA
+1094 ADVIEKMIDLSGENA

-1158 DARYAD
+1158 NSRYAD

-1269 RLVSPFEH
+1269 RLVAPFEH

-1299 ETGHIVLNI
+1299 ETGHIVLDI

-1314 VVVSF
+1314 IVVTF

-1324 GIDVNRIKDKAIQT
+1324 GIDVNRIRDKAIQT
-1338 GLMTKEQKLDQDEI
+1338 GLMTTDQKLDQEEV

-1390 VSVSSVF
+1390 VSVSSVL

-1408 TTVTVS
+1408 TTVAVS

-1452 DYFDIDQERYR
+1452 DYFKIDQERYR

-1469 FVAGQPIPRLSGI
+1469 FVAGQPIPRLNGV

-1496 QTTALLID
+1496 QTTALLVD

-1515 KPVGQQFSS
+1515 KPIGQQFSS

-1551 AQSTPRAKQADETYT
+1551 AQSTARSKQADETYT

-1584 VRKVTSRLLERQGYD
+1584 VRKVTTRLLERQGYD

-1636 NLIRHHEIHRNLPI
+1636 NLVRHHEIHRDLPI

-1678 QEETLLENID
+1678 QEETLLENIE
-1688 SLLVVR
+1688 SLIAVR

>member
-43 PLLVQWIEQS
+43 SLIVQWIEQPN
-53 SQQNVLTDIR
+53 QQDVLTDVR

-71 SGRMVGAKSSGELGW
+71 SGRMVGAKSSGELAW
-86 TVEDLL
+86 TVEDTL
-92 NRVLAGTIPFDT
+92 NRVISGTVCLNT
-104 EIQRYVQAIFN
+104 EIQRYVQAVFN
-115 VYRFKL
+115 IYRFRL
-121 IHDFKA
+121 VHDFK
-127 VKAHI
+127 VVQKHL
-132 IDLRPLV
+132 IDLKPLV
-139 LLGQQLQQQKK
+139 LLGQQLQQQQS
-150 PDSVLTDLLNLANQL
+150 PEPALYELLNLANTL
-165 KHDDDLTGLELLGDS
+165 THDDVQTGLELIDGVEDAI
-180 VSDDVLALE
+180 DDTIAADQVQQDIEPVLATIE
-189 QRESDAELVFTK
+189 TE
-201 AEMESAQDEMFAKE
+201 QDEVLAKE

-223 AEEHLATIDHFL
+223 SEDHLRAIDQFL
-235 QDDRQTNEQYNTLI
+235 LNERPNNDHYNTLI
-249 RALHTLRGSSA
+249 RALHTLRGSSS
-260 MAHVDHIFEASS
+260 MAHVDQVFEASA

-286 DSSSNE
+286 DSSSDE

-303 RDYLHSLRQQDT
+303 RDYLHTLRQQGAK
-315 PQKSDEIYATFN
+315 QKLDEIYDTFN
-327 AAWDS
+327 VAWDS

-339 QHNGSVRPQG
+339 KHGEAIRPQG

-358 IHDLLDVE
+358 INDLLDVE
-366 SDFEKRAR
+366 FDFEKRAR
-374 AEFPQYLQLLSQQAE
+374 NEFPQYIQLLSHQAE

-415 DLIFKPNLLHLDYAF
+415 DLIFKPSLLNLDYAF

-440 TQLFDT
+440 IQLFDT

-452 VTLTKVH
+452 VTLTKTH
-459 ERVLNEL
+459 ERVLSEL
-466 SSFTQQNVE
+466 SLFTQQNIDFLEQTSTEVMDAAPE
-475 SLDQPVLDI
+475 PVQDSASVLD
-484 SEDSTPTPLALTD
+484 LTD
-497 DDKDNLPTQMATT
+497 LS
-510 DLTAQ
+510 AQ

-520 QQLQSV
+520 QQLHSD

-535 LLDIFLEEA
+535 LL
-544 DELLA
+544 
-549 GIDTDLNTW
+549 N
-558 TVDGQNLNA
+558 
-567 LKNLMRYLHTLKG
+567 
-580 GANMI
+580 
-585 QAPHIGLIA
+585 
-594 HELETI
+594 
-600 YEKLIN
+600 
-606 QQLQVT
+606 
-612 PTLVAMIRSVQDD
+612 
-625 ISDRIQTIRDQQ
+625 
-637 IDYPSTHVVDALIQL
+637 
-652 TASTAKTDAESKVA
+652 
-666 TQIVSEQS
+666 
-674 ADEETTVPATDVAV
+674 
-688 RTVSTHAAVDVTDL
+688 
-702 AAQLVLDKQQ
+702 
-712 LQSAASNRNFDP
+712 
-724 DLLDIFLEEAD
+724 IFLEEAD
-735 ELLVGIDA
+735 ELLVGIDT

-749 VDQQNLNAL
+749 ADHKNVGAL

-772 NMIQAPYIGLIAHE
+772 NMIQARHIGLIAHE
-786 LETIYEKLINQQL
+786 LETIYEKLINQQI
-799 QATPQLIALI
+799 QVTPQLIALI
-809 RLVQDDISDRI
+809 RLVQDDIADRI
-820 QTIRDQH
+820 QTIRDQQI
-827 VDYPSTH
+827 DYPSTH
-834 VVQLLQQAEQSDGG
+834 VVQLLQQADHSADLVVSEPATEITALSEQDESIELELLQPIEE
-848 VSHAPSVDAVESV
+848 AEIIEPLSVTAD
-861 VQVEDM
+861 
-867 LPDTHETIE
+867 
-876 QQSATDDIERTTEE
+876 E
-890 LSSVETEVAVEAE
+890 LSSIDTEEQLEDTSSLQTVENAGQS
-903 LPDQIV
+903 L
-909 ALVDEETAEDDVRS
+909 EEDVRS

-934 ELLEQA
+934 ESLEQA
-940 QQLLKQ
+940 QGLLKQ
-946 WFEQRSNRSVLLQLQ
+946 WFEQRGNRSLLLQLQ

-973 AELDAVAVIA
+973 VEMDAIAIIA

-996 HFNSNVYDNLLNT
+996 HFSSNVYDNLLNT
-1009 ALAWLNDAV
+1009 ALAWLNDAI

-1026 DGLKHN
+1026 DGLKQS
-1032 LEKMDFVDVSAQ
+1032 LEKMEFVDVAAQ
-1044 LPQKLS
+1044 LPQKFS
-1050 ARDIFTPEYT
+1050 ATDIFTPEYT

-1069 EPPSMQGEWE
+1069 EPPSMLGEWE
-1079 TTERVEQNN
+1079 TTERIEQNN

-1094 AEVIEKMIDLSGENA
+1094 ADVIEKMIDLSGENA

-1131 AIKRLADQ
+1131 TIKRLADQ
-1139 LRRMEGELE
+1139 LRRMDGELE

-1158 DARYAD
+1158 NSRYAD

-1269 RLVSPFEH
+1269 RLVAPFEH

-1299 ETGHIVLNI
+1299 ETGHIVLDI

-1314 VVVSF
+1314 IVVTF

-1338 GLMTKEQKLDQDEI
+1338 GLMTTDQKLDQEEV

-1390 VSVSSVF
+1390 VSVSSVL

-1408 TTVTVS
+1408 TTVAVS

-1452 DYFDIDQERYR
+1452 DYFKIDQERYR

-1469 FVAGQPIPRLSGI
+1469 FVAGQPIPRLNGV

-1496 QTTALLID
+1496 QTTALLVD

-1515 KPVGQQFSS
+1515 KPIGQQFSS

-1551 AQSTPRAKQADETYT
+1551 AQSTARSKQVDETYT

-1611 QLETIKP
+1611 QLDTVKP

-1636 NLIRHHEIHRNLPI
+1636 NLVRHHEIHCDLPI
-1650 IMITSRTGEK
+1650 IMITSRTGGK

-1678 QEETLLENID
+1678 QEETLLENIE
-1688 SLLVVR
+1688 SLLAVR